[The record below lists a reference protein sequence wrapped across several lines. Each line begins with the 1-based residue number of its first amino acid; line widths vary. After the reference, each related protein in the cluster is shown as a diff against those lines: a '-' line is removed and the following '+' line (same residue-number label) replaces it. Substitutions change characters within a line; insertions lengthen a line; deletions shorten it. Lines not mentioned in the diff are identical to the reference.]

1 MMVSMK
7 KSRSLIVVFALITLA
22 TVASANE
29 QLELQAKEKIKA
41 LAGALQIELKASL
54 QKDGPVAAI
63 QVCHERAP
71 AIAAQISADGWV
83 VGRTAL
89 KVRNSDNAPDEWEQE
104 TLSQFATGLAN
115 GVSANKLTASKTENN
130 TYRFMQA
137 IPTGGVC
144 LTCHGE
150 NISPNVT
157 QQISLLYPD
166 DKATGFKLGQ
176 LRGAFTLTKTL

>member
-1 MMVSMK
+1 MK
-7 KSRSLIVVFALITLA
+7 NILSLFVVFALGTPVAAA
-22 TVASANE
+22 TATD
-29 QLELQAKEKIKA
+29 QLEMQARQKTKA
-41 LAGALQIELKASL
+41 LAGALQTELKASL

-71 AIAAQISADGWV
+71 VIAKQISADGWV

-89 KVRNSDNAPDEWEQE
+89 KIRNPDNIPDEWERE
-104 TLSQFATGLAN
+104 TLSLFAKELAK
-115 GVSANKLTASKTENN
+115 GVSANKLSASAIKES
-130 TYRFMQA
+130 TYRYMQA

-150 NISPNVT
+150 NLSPDIA

-166 DKATGFKLGQ
+166 DKAIGFRLGQ
-176 LRGAFTLTKTL
+176 LRGAFTLSKSL